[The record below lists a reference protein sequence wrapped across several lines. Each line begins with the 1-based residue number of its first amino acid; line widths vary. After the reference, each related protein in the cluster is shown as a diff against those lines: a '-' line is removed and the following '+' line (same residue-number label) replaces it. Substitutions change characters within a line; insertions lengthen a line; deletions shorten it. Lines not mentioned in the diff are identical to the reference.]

1 MPRLPDTEIRA
12 GHIRERA
19 LGWLRAEVQRAAAAF
34 QPVGEALAA
43 AVLPDKGTPVATE
56 VPVFGAMRQQAREL
70 LIDLNRSREAETALL
85 LESVVTD
92 IGVGD

>member
-1 MPRLPDTEIRA
+1 LPDTEIRA